1 VVGYFYDQ
9 LTADRGYLPTFC
21 PFEARVIGVGPQMT
35 FLVPVENMQGYLNFK
50 SYGEFDAHDRPEG
63 WNAWMTFSL
72 SPAPPSAPSA
82 STPIVTKALPR
93 S

>member
-9 LTADRGYLPTFC
+9 LTADRGCLPTFC

-35 FLVPVENMQGYLNFK
+35 FLFPVENMQGYLNFK
-50 SYGEFDAHDRPEG
+50 AYGEFDAHHRPEG
-63 WNAWMTFSL
+63 WNAWVTFSL
-72 SPAPPSAPSA
+72 SPAPPS
-82 STPIVTKALPR
+82 TPIITKALPR